1 MHKDTGEEVGR
12 PLTLRGIAA
21 FSYPL
26 PCIDQP
32 VDPGSYVDYKLLPT
46 YSKQTLLFVH
56 VLRIIFKNCAVELFS
71 KAMAQLYDMVSRQS
85 ANVSEENK
93 NILHLGLFLEPMSR
107 HMFFYG
113 SKMCVN
119 CSFHL

>member
-1 MHKDTGEEVGR
+1 MEYITEYGNKWAMYSD
-12 PLTLRGIAA
+12 LTLS
-21 FSYPL
+21 FN
-26 PCIDQP
+26 
-32 VDPGSYVDYKLLPT
+32 VDYKLLPT

-56 VLRIIFKNCAVELFS
+56 VLRIIFKNCAVGLFS